1 MVEESPLPAIHHPPM
16 AALSRE
22 GGGNGSR
29 CLHEWWGG
37 FHVCLLLLLGIP
49 HTSGGNASRILVIN
63 SGQLLGCWV
72 AGGFGIVERQLI
84 HFVFVIFHGYLMLY
98 FIISVVKHI
107 RGNYGPAV
115 GRTSNVGR
123 VY

>member
-1 MVEESPLPAIHHPPM
+1 MFAFSCCLGSLTLPGKCFSDSSNKFRAVV
-16 AALSRE
+16 
-22 GGGNGSR
+22 G
-29 CLHEWWGG
+29 
-37 FHVCLLLLLGIP
+37 
-49 HTSGGNASRILVIN
+49 
-63 SGQLLGCWV
+63 LLGCW
-72 AGGFGIVERQLI
+72 GFGIVERQLI